1 MKKTSICTILLL
13 AVALLA
19 NAQPGSKS
27 PYSQYGLGALG
38 DQSQSFSRGMNGV
51 GLALRKG
58 NISNTLNPASYSAID
73 SLTMLFDIAM
83 AGQVTNYK
91 EHGTS
96 VNAKGATFEYIVGT
110 FRLRKNV
117 GMTFGILPYS
127 TIDYEYSTS
136 QFLDNTNGTIGENY
150 TGSGGLHQAM
160 LGVGWRI
167 VKPLSVGVNVAYLW
181 GKQNKTVSSS
191 STTYINSLSKNYNA
205 LFNSYNVQVG
215 LQWEQ
220 PLSRKDAL
228 TIGATYTLGHTLN
241 ANANCLI
248 INTNSATSNR
258 DTTTFVVENGFAI
271 PHSFGI
277 GLGYSHGESLFVGA
291 DATLQKW
298 GNIDYPDYDAE
309 KGLYVKKS
317 GLLKDRYQVNVGAD
331 YVPNTMSRNY
341 FNRVHYRVGA
351 GYTTPYYKVNGQDGP
366 KELSISAGFGLPLQ
380 NSWNVRGNMKPVL
393 HISAQWTRSAATD
406 LITENTFRINIGLT
420 FNERW
425 FAKWK
430 VN

>member
-1 MKKTSICTILLL
+1 MKRTLLCTILLL
-13 AVALLA
+13 TVALLA
-19 NAQPGSKS
+19 NAQIGSKS

-58 NISNTLNPASYSAID
+58 NIANTLNPAAYSAID
-73 SLTMLFDIAM
+73 SLTMLFDVAM

-91 EHGTS
+91 ERGAS

-110 FRLRKNV
+110 FRLRKNM
-117 GMTFGILPYS
+117 GMTFGVLPYS
-127 TIDYEYSTS
+127 TIDYEYTTS
-136 QFLDNTNGTIGENY
+136 QFLDNTNGTISESY

-167 VKPLSVGVNVAYLW
+167 AKPLSIGVNVAYLW

-191 STTYINSLSKNYNA
+191 STTYINSLSKNYSA

-228 TIGATYTLGHTLN
+228 TLGATYTLGHTLN
-241 ANANCLI
+241 ANANCLV

-258 DTTTFVVENGFAI
+258 DTTTFVVENGFSI
-271 PHSFGI
+271 PHTFGI
-277 GLGYSHGESLFVGA
+277 GLSYSHGENLFVGA

-298 GNIDYPDYDAE
+298 GSIDYPDYDAE
-309 KGLYVKKS
+309 KGLYVKKG

-341 FNRVHYRVGA
+341 FSRVHYRVGA
-351 GYTTPYYKVNGQDGP
+351 GFATPYYKVNDQDGP
-366 KELSISAGFGLPLQ
+366 KEMSISAGFGLPLQ

-393 HISAQWTRSAATD
+393 NISAQWARSAATG